1 MTKVIIFF
9 FIYISHAWSNM
20 VGINKFLQDNPK
32 FGNDEV
38 LYISS
43 RCSALMYHLYSLQ
56 QTPKENK
63 KKLIESSKEFSKLT
77 LNIRKNIY
85 QDLDDE
91 IHIKIVYQKI
101 DKLIDDYIDLSNKFF
116 YETGTYINKDMWDDL
131 EICSDIL
138 KSRN

>member
-1 MTKVIIFF
+1 M
-9 FIYISHAWSNM
+9 
-20 VGINKFLQDNPK
+20 L
-32 FGNDEV
+32 
-38 LYISS
+38 SS
-43 RCSALMYHLYSLQ
+43 TTNAHTLHLSSLQ
-56 QTPKENK
+56 QTPKENR
-63 KKLIESSKEFSKLT
+63 KKLIDSSKEFSKLT

-138 KSRN
+138 KSKN

>member
-1 MTKVIIFF
+1 
-9 FIYISHAWSNM
+9 M

-63 KKLIESSKEFSKLT
+63 KKLIDSSKEFSKLT

-101 DKLIDDYIDLSNKFF
+101 DKLIDDYIGLSNKFF

>member
-1 MTKVIIFF
+1 
-9 FIYISHAWSNM
+9 M
-20 VGINKFLQDNPK
+20 VSINKYLQDNPE
-32 FGNDEV
+32 FSNDEV
-38 LYISS
+38 FYISS
-43 RCSALMYHLYSLQ
+43 RCSALMYHLSSLQ
-56 QTPKENK
+56 QTPEENRK
-63 KKLIESSKEFSKLT
+63 YLNDSSKEFSKLSI
-77 LNIRKNIY
+77 NIRKNIF

-91 IHIKIVYQKI
+91 IHLKIVYQKI

>member
-1 MTKVIIFF
+1 
-9 FIYISHAWSNM
+9 M
-20 VGINKFLQDNPK
+20 VSINKFLQDNPE
-32 FGNDEV
+32 FGKDEV
-38 LYISS
+38 FYISS
-43 RCSALMYHLYSLQ
+43 RCSALMYHLSSLQ
-56 QTPKENK
+56 QTPKENR
-63 KKLIESSKEFSKLT
+63 KKLIDSSKEFSKLT

>member
-20 VGINKFLQDNPK
+20 VSINKFLQDNPE

-43 RCSALMYHLYSLQ
+43 RCSALMYHLSSLQ
-56 QTPKENK
+56 QTPKENR
-63 KKLIESSKEFSKLT
+63 KKLIDSSKEFSKLT

-85 QDLDDE
+85 QNLDDE

-101 DKLIDDYIDLSNKFF
+101 DKLIDDYIDLSNKFY